1 MTRDLFAL
9 AYRMLQDESEAKDVV
24 QDTLVKL
31 WQARAQLPQ
40 DGADKAYCMAMVR
53 NRCFDILRRQ
63 KIIQIQALTPDEEE
77 PPEIPDG
84 DFYSRIEAQDYLE
97 KLLQE
102 LPPSAKLIVE
112 LRLRD
117 GYTFKEI
124 EQLTGISEGNARVIL
139 SRTLKQLRQ

>member
-1 MTRDLFAL
+1 MTRDWFAL
-9 AYRMLQDESEAKDVV
+9 AYRMLQDEAEAKDVV

-40 DGADKAYCMAMVR
+40 DGADKAYCMTMVR

-63 KIIQIQALTPDEEE
+63 QIIPIQTLTSDEDE
-77 PPEIPDG
+77 PPEIPGG
-84 DFYSRIEAQDYLE
+84 DFYSRMEAQDYLE
-97 KLLQE
+97 KLLRE

-112 LRLRD
+112 LRLKD